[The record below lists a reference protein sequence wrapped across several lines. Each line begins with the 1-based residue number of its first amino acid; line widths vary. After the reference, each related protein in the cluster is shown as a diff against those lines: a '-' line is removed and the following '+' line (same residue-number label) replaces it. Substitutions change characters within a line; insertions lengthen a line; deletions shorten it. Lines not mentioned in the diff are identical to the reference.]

1 METPAEALLTSP
13 LRSGGHARLSGMAD
27 AGGMGYPPSPL
38 IGPWPRVF
46 GCGAGVFKHQPFLIV
61 QTARAVRMTS
71 AAMGCTAGARQ
82 TAMTAISQMIGPP
95 RGPFPESRIS
105 APFRWAAPRLARQ
118 RRPAVAGRSL
128 STRANG
134 RRSTGTMVSANMESA
149 GWRRAN
155 FFPFSRRCATTSS
168 GRWPRPVGCP

>member
-1 METPAEALLTSP
+1 MSASTALRGRAARCAAGTWTVWPTGWRLCW
-13 LRSGGHARLSGMAD
+13 RSGQRRKGPSGLALGR
-27 AGGMGYPPSPL
+27 AGAVQ
-38 IGPWPRVF
+38 R
-46 GCGAGVFKHQPFLIV
+46 PFLIV

>member
-1 METPAEALLTSP
+1 MVCESPSGLALG
-13 LRSGGHARLSGMAD
+13 R
-27 AGGMGYPPSPL
+27 AGAVQ
-38 IGPWPRVF
+38 R
-46 GCGAGVFKHQPFLIV
+46 PFLIA

>member
-1 METPAEALLTSP
+1 MAASGHLEWCQTIVGRLIRIQFSPGSFRRKFTALDLDLLMAVIAVCLAPAVQ
-13 LRSGGHARLSGMAD
+13 R
-27 AGGMGYPPSPL
+27 
-38 IGPWPRVF
+38 
-46 GCGAGVFKHQPFLIV
+46 PFLIA